1 MSQHRRVKA
10 PVIIFAA
17 AMAIAVACHHPPETV
32 PPPPPLP
39 PQQLSAPAPAPVPLS
54 TTEHPES
61 DTASEK
67 HVDIDTHGAEV
78 DVRTLLDFL
87 SKEGNFTLVYS
98 PGLNRKVRAQIIH
111 APISVA
117 LQALLAAADLTIE
130 TTTPGAKLPT
140 IPQVVFYELPVNVDS
155 MSAEAIMKRFGV
167 SREIAETLVHSR
179 PAKP

>member
-1 MSQHRRVKA
+1 MSQHRAKI
-10 PVIIFAA
+10 PVAIFTA
-17 AMAIAVACHHPPETV
+17 AMAIAAACHHPPQTI
-32 PPPPPLP
+32 PAPPPLP
-39 PQQLSAPAPAPVPLS
+39 PQQVAEPTLTPMPMSMM
-54 TTEHPES
+54 EHLAG

-67 HVDIDTHGAEV
+67 HVSVDTHGAEV
-78 DVRTLLDFL
+78 DVRSLLDFL

-98 PGLNRKVRAQIIH
+98 PGLNRKVRAQIVN

-140 IPQVVFYELPVNVDS
+140 IPQVVFYELPVNIDSLSVD
-155 MSAEAIMKRFGV
+155 AIVKRFGV
-167 SREIAETLVHSR
+167 SREIAETLVRSR